1 MNRDIPH
8 LSLLQQVTL
17 VALRTFVGWHFL
29 YEGYVKLLQ
38 PAWGRDGHPLQAW
51 SSAGYLRSA
60 TGPLAGLFHRLGD
73 VPWIGSLD
81 LAIAIVL
88 VAIGVSLL
96 VGLFTQTGCIGAMTL
111 LTLFYLS
118 AIPLGLPEPRTEG
131 SYLIINKN
139 LIELA
144 SVAVLFT
151 FRTGRIAGLDA
162 QWARSTIV
170 TTAAKEA
177 TV

>member
-8 LSLLQQVTL
+8 LSLLQQISL
-17 VALRTFVGWHFL
+17 VALRTLVGWHFL
-29 YEGYVKLLQ
+29 YEGFVKLLQ

-51 SSAGYLRSA
+51 SSAGYLSSA
-60 TGPLAGLFHRLGD
+60 TGPFAGFFHRLGSA
-73 VPWIGSLD
+73 PWIGTLD
-81 LAIAIVL
+81 LAIAILL
-88 VAIGVSLL
+88 VAIGISLL
-96 VGLFTQTGCIGAMTL
+96 IGFFTQAGCVGAMAL
-111 LTLFYLS
+111 LALFYVS

-131 SYLIINKN
+131 TYLIVNKN

-144 SVAVLFT
+144 SVAVLFM

-162 QWARSTIV
+162 RSVRSPIV
-170 TTAAKEA
+170 AAAAKEA